1 MGLGIDSHPDQLIQ
15 FLILHL
21 WITTREKAPMEDK
34 NYKISTLMMETPAHL
49 LKEYCQQMA

>member
-15 FLILHL
+15 FYLLHF
-21 WITTREKAPMEDK
+21 WITTREKAPLKDK
-34 NYKISTLMMETPAHL
+34 TYKVFTLMLETPAHL

>member
-15 FLILHL
+15 FLLHF
-21 WITTREKAPMEDK
+21 WITTREKAPLKDK
-34 NYKISTLMMETPAHL
+34 TYKVFTLMLETPAHL